1 MSERHLNY
9 TSGYMIHSETHL
21 SEYDRALQQDQDHI
35 MEEGNPDPHPGGGHH
50 GGQQNPSTLFK
61 LAIGGGIVLFL
72 GKSNFLH

>member
-1 MSERHLNY
+1 
-9 TSGYMIHSETHL
+9 MIHSETHL